1 MRGKGFLADTLVRA
15 NWRGRPLGLLTGR
28 VPSVSH
34 TIVPSTPEDVP
45 SRQITQIWEL
55 NSWHGEVVTKK
66 IPHLHRRSPP
76 VIVRAVLNRVSRAAY
91 NVYFKQIRV
100 LKAGACLPE
109 SQHGMME

>member
-1 MRGKGFLADTLVRA
+1 MGIKLLARGGSD
-15 NWRGRPLGLLTGR
+15 
-28 VPSVSH
+28 
-34 TIVPSTPEDVP
+34 
-45 SRQITQIWEL
+45 
-55 NSWHGEVVTKK
+55 KK